1 MHNNKKIV
9 SFEDLTAICDKL
21 KADGK
26 KKVVL
31 CHGCFD
37 LLHIGHIRYFKQ
49 AKQMGDI
56 LVVTLSPDCFVDK
69 GPGRPKFTDNL
80 RAEAISSLDSVDFV
94 AINQWETAEETLR
107 ILQPHV
113 YVKGSD
119 FKNVEAD
126 STGKLALEEKVCK
139 EIGAELAF
147 TRDIVFSSTNLINR
161 FFSSFPE
168 EVQSY
173 LNVFR
178 KRYSI
183 DDVLNFIHRMSELKV
198 FVIGDSIL
206 DEYRYC
212 HSLGASSKD
221 PLLAVQYDSHDMFA
235 GGVLAVANH
244 AGNFAK
250 SVRLATVIGEKDSHE
265 SFIRDHLSSGVKPH
279 FFIQENA
286 PTLIKRRYVDGYS
299 MTKLLEIYVMDDSGL
314 SREKDLELC
323 EFLKETIPDYDIVI
337 SADFG
342 HGAISENVRETLIEH
357 APFLAV
363 NTQAN
368 AGNKRMHTIS
378 SYKRADYASIA
389 EPELRLDARNLKT
402 DIRPLTIDACRR
414 LGCKQFVVTC
424 GKRGS
429 CVATLDGSFVLIP
442 AFASKVVD
450 RVGSGDAFFAIS
462 ALAAYLNASPEM
474 TGFIGNLVGSLAVE
488 IIGNQKSVQKDSLE
502 KYITSIL
509 K

>member
-1 MHNNKKIV
+1 MRNNEKILI
-9 SFEDLTAICDKL
+9 FEDLIDVCRKSKDK
-21 KADGK
+21 GK
-26 KKVVL
+26 KIVL

-49 AKQMGDI
+49 AKQMGDV
-56 LVVTLSPDCFVDK
+56 LVVTLSPDHFVDK
-69 GPGRPKFTDNL
+69 GPGRPKFTDKL
-80 RAEAISSLDSVDFV
+80 RAEAVSSLDSVDFV
-94 AINQWETAEETLR
+94 AINQWETAEQTLR
-107 ILQPHV
+107 LLQPDV

-119 FKNVEAD
+119 FKNVKAD
-126 STGKLALEEKVCK
+126 GTGKLALEEAVC
-139 EIGAELAF
+139 EELGVRLAF
-147 TRDIVFSSTNLINR
+147 TKDIVFSSTNLINR

-168 EVQSY
+168 EVQTY

-178 KRYSI
+178 KRYSVA
-183 DDVLNFIHRMSELKV
+183 DVLDFVERMSKLKV
-198 FVIGDSIL
+198 LVIGDSIL

-244 AGNFAK
+244 TANFSK
-250 SVRLATVIGEKDSHE
+250 SVRLATVIGEQDSHE
-265 SFIRDHLSSGVKPH
+265 SFIRDHLSSVIAPE

-314 SREKDLELC
+314 SQKKDSELC
-323 EFLKETIPDYDIVI
+323 DFLKKTLPDYDIVI
-337 SADFG
+337 AADFG
-342 HGAISENVRETLIEH
+342 HGAISENTRRTLIDYS
-357 APFLAV
+357 PFLAV

-378 SYKRADYASIA
+378 LYNRADYVSIA
-389 EPELRLDARNLKT
+389 EPELRLDARDSKT
-402 DIRPLTIDACRR
+402 DIRPLTTDACAR
-414 LGCKQFVVTC
+414 LGCKQFVVTR
-424 GKRGS
+424 GKQGS
-429 CVATLDGSFVLIP
+429 CVATPEGSFVVVP
-442 AFASKVVD
+442 AFNNKVVD

-462 ALAAYLNASPEM
+462 ALAAYLDAPPEM

-488 IIGNQKSVQKDSLE
+488 IIGNQTSVQKESLK
-502 KYITSIL
+502 KYITAIL